1 MLQQQK
7 IHGTSLWSLC
17 KNTHVNRH
25 IIFEMTK
32 RDIISRYKGSIMGL
46 LWSFINPIFMLAV
59 YTLVFSEVFNARW
72 GTASANESK
81 AQFAII
87 LFAGLIVHGIFSE
100 VLTKS
105 PVLILNNVNYVKK
118 VVFPLESFPVIA
130 LLSACFQ
137 AIINTIVL
145 LLAFLL
151 SNGFIHWT
159 VFLFPLVFVPVMI
172 LTLALSYIISSLGV
186 YLRDLGQFITL
197 LVTVILF
204 LSPVFY
210 PLSAV
215 PEKYQSIILL
225 NPLTF
230 IIEQMREII
239 IWGRIPDLSGLLT
252 YTLVSLI
259 TLWFSYFW
267 FQKTRKGFADVI

>member
-1 MLQQQK
+1 
-7 IHGTSLWSLC
+7 
-17 KNTHVNRH
+17 
-25 IIFEMTK
+25 
-32 RDIISRYKGSIMGL
+32 
-46 LWSFINPIFMLAV
+46 MLAV
-59 YTLVFSEVFNARW
+59 YTVVFSEVFNARW
-72 GTASANESK
+72 GTPTGNESK

-118 VVFPLESFPVIA
+118 VVFPLEAFPVIT
-130 LLSACFQ
+130 LFSSCFQ
-137 AIINTIVL
+137 ACINTIVL
-145 LLAFLL
+145 LIAFIIA
-151 SNGFIHWT
+151 NGEIHWT
-159 VFLFPLVFVPVMI
+159 AILLPLVFLPVMI
-172 LTLALSYIISSLGV
+172 LTLGLSYLISSLGV
-186 YLRDLGQFITL
+186 FLRDLGQFITL

-215 PEKYQSIILL
+215 PQKYQSIILL

-230 IIEQMREII
+230 IIEQAREVI
-239 IWGRIPDLSGLLT
+239 IWGHIPDFTGLLI
-252 YTLVSLI
+252 YAAVSLLV
-259 TLWFSYFW
+259 LWLSYFW